1 MNHLSVRMKVESPF
15 AIRSDQ
21 ALEGAAGSKYVPGTT
36 FIGGLAS
43 LYRLLYQDAPEM
55 DAFAPLFLG
64 GQVLYPN
71 LYPALFDDEDVQ
83 GQNTTPV
90 FPLPKTAQSCKRHE
104 GFRFPDNG
112 KNDGHG
118 VRDTL
123 IDWALCKLVSF
134 PETGLTHEH
143 QRSIQLDILHE
154 SRDCQMCKQP
164 MDHYDGYYRRSK
176 VKPHPM
182 SAAKTASRL
191 QTHTGIHRES
201 GTVQES
207 ILYNRQVFAEGM
219 QFWGEILVPDDE
231 QLLTPLTTFLDEIG
245 FRGLLRLGTGR
256 TRGMGKVTLAFEE
269 TDDEETDE
277 GKRFAAFEK
286 RLHSLNKKVHERAQY
301 FNEKV
306 QKQAQHLKLN
316 LPENEYFFA
325 LTLHSPLILTDDLLR
340 YQGTIDATIL
350 ANILQEQFGASVP
363 DLKVIY
369 SAAGLQKVAGWQEL
383 WGTPRISEYAIESGS
398 VFLFSGSGQPD
409 AKLLGALFA
418 LEERGL
424 GKRRTEGF
432 GRICVSD
439 QFHQQVEQEAE

>member
-1 MNHLSVRMKVESPF
+1 MNHLSVRMKVESPL

-55 DAFAPLFLG
+55 DAFAPLFLS

-71 LYPALFDDEDVQ
+71 LYPALFDDEGIQ

-90 FPLPKTAQSCKRHE
+90 SPLPKTAQSCKRHE
-104 GFRFPDNG
+104 GFRFPDDG

-123 IDWALCKLVSF
+123 IDWALCELASSR
-134 PETGLTHEH
+134 ESGLTPE
-143 QRSIQLDILHE
+143 QRRSIQLTILHE

-176 VKPHPM
+176 VAPYPM
-182 SAAKTASRL
+182 SAAKTESRL

-256 TRGMGKVTLAFEE
+256 TRGMGKVTLAVEE
-269 TDDEETDE
+269 PDEEEPDE
-277 GKRFAAFEK
+277 EDRFTAFK
-286 RLHSLNKKVHERAQY
+286 QRLQDL
-301 FNEKV
+301 NEKV
-306 QKQAQHLKLN
+306 HKRAQHFKLN
-316 LPENEYFFA
+316 LSADEYFFA

-340 YQGTIDATIL
+340 YQGTIDTNIL
-350 ANILQEQFGASVP
+350 ANILDERFGVSVP
-363 DLKVIY
+363 DLKIIY
-369 SAAGLQKVAGWQEL
+369 SAASIQKVAGWQEL
-383 WGTPRISEYAIESGS
+383 WGTPRTSEYAIESGS

-409 AKLLGALFA
+409 AKLLSALFA
-418 LEERGL
+418 LEEQGV

>member
-1 MNHLSVRMKVESPF
+1 MNHLSVRMKVESPL

-43 LYRLLYQDAPEM
+43 LYRLLYQDAPEI
-55 DAFAPLFLG
+55 DSFAPLFLS

-71 LYPALFDDEDVQ
+71 LYPALFDDEGVQ

-123 IDWALCKLVSF
+123 IDWALCELASSR
-134 PETGLTHEH
+134 GLTHE
-143 QRSIQLDILHE
+143 QQGSIQLTILHE

-176 VKPHPM
+176 AAPHPM
-182 SAAKTASRL
+182 SAAKTESRL
-191 QTHTGIHRES
+191 QTHTGIHRAS

-245 FRGLLRLGTGR
+245 SEGLLRLGTGR
-256 TRGMGKVTLAFEE
+256 TRGMGKVTLAVDESNEE
-269 TDDEETDE
+269 DRFTIFKQRTD
-277 GKRFAAFEK
+277 A
-286 RLHSLNKKVHERAQY
+286 LNKMLHERAQK
-301 FNEKV
+301 F
-306 QKQAQHLKLN
+306 QLALSAD
-316 LPENEYFFA
+316 EYFFA
-325 LTLHSPLILTDDLLR
+325 LTLHSPLILTDELLR
-340 YQGTIDATIL
+340 YQSTIDANIL
-350 ANILQEQFGASVP
+350 ANILDEQFGMSVS
-363 DLKVIY
+363 DLNVIY
-369 SAAGLQKVAGWQEL
+369 SAAGIQKVAGWQEL
-383 WGTPRISEYAIESGS
+383 WGTPRTSEYAIESGS
-398 VFLFSGSGQPD
+398 VFLFSISGQPD
-409 AKLLGALFA
+409 AKLLNALFA
-418 LEERGL
+418 LEEQGL
-424 GKRRTEGF
+424 GKRRAEGF
-432 GRICVSD
+432 GRVRVSD